1 MEKWSDGVSMENWN
15 DGMLEWWNGGMMG
28 RIRSFIATTHD
39 SIPSFAGGDEKEF
52 GN

>member
-28 RIRSFIATTHD
+28 RIRSD